1 MKKIAEK
8 PKDRVWIKDVSNGR
22 FELFGNVNG
31 AVKKISSGL
40 SKLGKFKSKTYWLK
54 GLLQIV
60 EKSKRKQQHTN
71 VEYPKVPS
79 SSLSWLVAWIF
90 RMFMKGKFDAYVL
103 WPLSAFDPKS

>member
-40 SKLGKFKSKTYWLK
+40 SKLGKFKHRELK
-54 GLLQIV
+54 LDGAIGDFA
-60 EKSKRKQQHTN
+60 E
-71 VEYPKVPS
+71 
-79 SSLSWLVAWIF
+79 
-90 RMFMKGKFDAYVL
+90 
-103 WPLSAFDPKS
+103 PL